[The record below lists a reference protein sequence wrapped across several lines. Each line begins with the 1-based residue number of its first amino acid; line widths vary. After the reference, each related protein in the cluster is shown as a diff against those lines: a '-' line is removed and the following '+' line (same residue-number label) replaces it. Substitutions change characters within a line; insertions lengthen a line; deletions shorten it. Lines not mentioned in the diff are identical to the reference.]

1 MTRFFF
7 SKKEI
12 QVAKKYMKGDPLL
25 IRQIKITM
33 RYYLTPVRMT
43 IITPWTAAYQAPLS
57 MDFPGKSTEVG
68 CHCLLQLNR

>member
-1 MTRFFF
+1 MIRFFF

-33 RYYLTPVRMT
+33 KYYLTPVRMA
-43 IITPWTAAYQAPLS
+43 IIKQVRGTYW
-57 MDFPGKSTEVG
+57 
-68 CHCLLQLNR
+68 